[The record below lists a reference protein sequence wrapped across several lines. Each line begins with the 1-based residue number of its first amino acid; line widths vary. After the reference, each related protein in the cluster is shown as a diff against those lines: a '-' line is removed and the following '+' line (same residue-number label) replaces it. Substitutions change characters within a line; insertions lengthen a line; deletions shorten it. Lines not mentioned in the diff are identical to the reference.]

1 MRAPTRVAFAATLA
15 FALIVGGCG
24 EDRKSAGPPTTSTS
38 ATTSAQPPVGPPTRN
53 VRITIVTHGQASD
66 PFWAVVKRGIDEAA
80 RDLGVSVSYQAPDV
94 FDATRMARLIDL
106 AVATRPDGLVVS
118 IPDVRGVGP
127 SVRLAV
133 QAGIPVVAINAG
145 SQAYRGL
152 GVLLFIGQP
161 EYAAGLGAGR
171 RMAAEGVRNAICVN
185 HEAGNSS
192 LVQRCRGFAAALMQ
206 VGGRTRTLT
215 VDLQS
220 QAQAEMRIGEAA
232 ASGGVDGVLTL
243 GPGGA
248 IPALEAFTSRRLFTK
263 VKLATFDL
271 GPDILRALR
280 AKRLL
285 FAVDQQPYLQGYLP
299 VLFLAQRKLY
309 GLIPAAGTVVPS
321 GPNFVT
327 PADADLVQQ
336 LTDAGIR

>member
-1 MRAPTRVAFAATLA
+1 VSPLARVALAATLA
-15 FALIVGGCG
+15 FALIAAGCG
-24 EDRKSAGPPTTSTS
+24 EDKKSASPLTTSTS
-38 ATTSAQPPVGPPTRN
+38 ATTSAQPPVGPPARN

-118 IPDVRGVGP
+118 IPDATGVGP
-127 SVRLAV
+127 SIRLAV

-145 SQAYRGL
+145 AQAYRGL

-192 LVQRCRGFAAALMQ
+192 LVQRCRGFAAALAK

-248 IPALEAFTSRRLFTK
+248 IPALEVFTSRRLFTK

-321 GPNFVT
+321 GPTFVT